1 MPHIGARVYEEALS
15 QTAAEREPP
24 VMAPAPTDDDD
35 ALLVAAASGD
45 ERAFEI
51 FYRRYLPAVTGYHL
65 RRTGRRDLAF
75 DLTAE
80 TFAAVVV
87 ALERFDPKLGSPA
100 GWLFG
105 IAAHKLQASARRGRV
120 EDDARRRLD
129 HEPIAIDDADL
140 ERVVEMA
147 SAGDEQTVEA
157 LLDELPADQRAAIV
171 ARVLDEE
178 PYDEIA
184 ERMACSEAV
193 VRQRV
198 HRG

>member
-1 MPHIGARVYEEALS
+1 V
-15 QTAAEREPP
+15 T
-24 VMAPAPTDDDD
+24 
-35 ALLVAAASGD
+35 LLLAAASGD
-45 ERAFEI
+45 ERAFEV
-51 FYRRYLPAVTGYHL
+51 FYRRHLPAVTGYHL

-80 TFAAVVV
+80 TFAAVVLS
-87 ALERFDPKLGSPA
+87 LERFDPGLGSPA

-120 EDDARRRLD
+120 DGEARRRLG
-129 HEPIAIDDADL
+129 HEPLALDDSDL
-140 ERVVEMA
+140 ERVVELA
-147 SAGDEQTVEA
+147 SGSDEQAILA
-157 LLDELPADQRAAIV
+157 LLAELPSDQRDAIV

-184 ERMACSEAV
+184 ARMACSEAV

-198 HRG
+198 HRGLRRLRQRVEEAS